1 MAESGL
7 PGVREDDA
15 RVMES
20 GYVGRDD
27 RGVAVLHAPGRN
39 QDHAGKAE
47 LRTPARHE
55 GRYRGAVGDAPMA
68 MGADHQQ
75 AGAARGLQDRAADVL
90 VVHDH
95 GARLDAVGVSSGAR
109 GLDRARGARSDRAW
123 PGRPCSRP
131 GHPPPRRSVSVSPGA
146 TSCVACCTASC
157 AQRQSLTAQ
166 TIRPKPNCAADG
178 DVGTDPDGN
187 R

>member
-47 LRTPARHE
+47 LRTSARHE

-109 GLDRARGARSDRAW
+109 GLDCARGARSIERGLAGRAHARGIRHRDERECVAGRDELRGLLHRVLRAAAVVDRADD
-123 PGRPCSRP
+123 PAEAELRSGRGCRDRP
-131 GHPPPRRSVSVSPGA
+131 
-146 TSCVACCTASC
+146 
-157 AQRQSLTAQ
+157 
-166 TIRPKPNCAADG
+166 
-178 DVGTDPDGN
+178 
-187 R
+187 